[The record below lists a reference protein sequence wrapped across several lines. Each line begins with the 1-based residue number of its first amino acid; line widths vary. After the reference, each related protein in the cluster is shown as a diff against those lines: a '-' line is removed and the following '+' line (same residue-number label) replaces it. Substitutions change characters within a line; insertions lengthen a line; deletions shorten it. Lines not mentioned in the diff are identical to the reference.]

1 MVGVS
6 LLKSPGHVRRT
17 SRDTVPLHHPKC
29 GGVGG
34 GRQFN
39 MLSPFLVTLSLSI
52 IRNVVGGGRQSI
64 STLYKVGM
72 VGSDGF
78 VFTLPA

>member
-1 MVGVS
+1 
-6 LLKSPGHVRRT
+6 
-17 SRDTVPLHHPKC
+17 
-29 GGVGG
+29 
-34 GRQFN
+34 